1 MQQIPNYVNKM
12 ITTPKHTAVK
22 LLKTKDTHIILK
34 AGKEE
39 QS

>member
-12 ITTPKHTAVK
+12 ITTPKNTAVK
-22 LLKTKDTHIILK
+22 LLKTKDTDTILE
-34 AGKEE
+34 AAKEK

>member
-22 LLKTKDTHIILK
+22 LLKTKDTDILK
-34 AGKEE
+34 AGKEK